1 MISASNKAL
10 VMVMVLTVLLVLD
23 DQMICSVLAIIHMA
37 EKTFSLL

>member
-10 VMVMVLTVLLVLD
+10 VMVMVLTELLVLD

-37 EKTFSLL
+37 EKAFSLL